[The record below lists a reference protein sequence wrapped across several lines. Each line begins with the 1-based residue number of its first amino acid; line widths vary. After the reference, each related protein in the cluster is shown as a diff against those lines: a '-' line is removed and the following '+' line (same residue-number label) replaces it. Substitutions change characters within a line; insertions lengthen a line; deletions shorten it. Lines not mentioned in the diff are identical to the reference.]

1 MLKKIVNEKLYNPS
15 TAKRIFG
22 WDNQCYG
29 DFRFEEEILFRK
41 RTNPAQFFLYC
52 SGGPMTQYARSEGN
66 TTYGSET
73 IKPLSLEQAKIWL
86 EKKADADTYIQIFG
100 PVEE

>member
-1 MLKKIVNEKLYNPS
+1 MLKKIINGKLYNPD

-22 WDNQCYG
+22 WDNGYYNS
-29 DFRFEEEILFRK
+29 DLKYESETIFRK
-41 RTNPAQFFLYC
+41 RTGEFFVYA
-52 SGGPMTQYARSEGN
+52 SGGAMTQYSRSEGN

-86 EKKADADTYIQIFG
+86 EKKADADTYTRVFG